1 MNRVLIA
8 GTSSG
13 CGKTTVTLALLAAFR
28 KRGLDLCSFK
38 CGPDYIDPIF
48 HRELMGLQTR
58 NLDPFFLD
66 TEGLN
71 RSLLTQNGHELA
83 IIEGV
88 MGYYDGL
95 GSTTNASSYEV
106 ALKTKTPA
114 ILVMQANGMSASA
127 GAIMRGFKSFKRD
140 SGIKGVIF
148 SGLNDKM
155 YPHMKKLAESAGLLQ
170 LGFLPKHEELV
181 FPSRHL
187 GLATDYDK
195 AELQRRLG
203 LLGELAERSIE
214 LDGVLELAASAPP
227 LPELEP
233 EPKKPRHKVR
243 IAVSRDE
250 AFCFLYEENLLALEA
265 LGCELAFFSPL
276 HDVSLPQGAGGL
288 YLCGGYPELYAAQ
301 LSANSSMLSEIR
313 HAISS
318 GMPTV
323 AECGG
328 FMYLHKRLD
337 GHAMVG
343 AIPALAFETKSLKRF
358 GYITLCAEKDSLL
371 CKKGDELRSH
381 EFHYWDST
389 DSGEGFTAVKAS
401 GNTLYPCVH
410 TGETL
415 YAGFPHLFFPA
426 CPEAAE
432 RFAAKSQEY
441 AAAHGFAASQGDL
454 T

>member
-1 MNRVLIA
+1 
-8 GTSSG
+8 
-13 CGKTTVTLALLAAFR
+13 
-28 KRGLDLCSFK
+28 
-38 CGPDYIDPIF
+38 
-48 HRELMGLQTR
+48 
-58 NLDPFFLD
+58 
-66 TEGLN
+66 
-71 RSLLTQNGHELA
+71 
-83 IIEGV
+83 
-88 MGYYDGL
+88 
-95 GSTTNASSYEV
+95 
-106 ALKTKTPA
+106 
-114 ILVMQANGMSASA
+114 
-127 GAIMRGFKSFKRD
+127 
-140 SGIKGVIF
+140 
-148 SGLNDKM
+148 
-155 YPHMKKLAESAGLLQ
+155 
-170 LGFLPKHEELV
+170 
-181 FPSRHL
+181 
-187 GLATDYDK
+187 
-195 AELQRRLG
+195 
-203 LLGELAERSIE
+203 
-214 LDGVLELAASAPP
+214 
-227 LPELEP
+227 
-233 EPKKPRHKVR
+233 
-243 IAVSRDE
+243 
-250 AFCFLYEENLLALEA
+250 
-265 LGCELAFFSPL
+265 
-276 HDVSLPQGAGGL
+276 
-288 YLCGGYPELYAAQ
+288 
-301 LSANSSMLSEIR
+301 MLSEIR

-358 GYITLCAEKDSLL
+358 GYITLRAEKDSLL